1 MKVKKTIQI
10 EVEYNIDDSISD
22 IDFTRVEN
30 FDNFN
35 FDDSV
40 DILSVKESKV
50 ETEGTITISINEKE
64 ESALKAYDCG
74 LTIELKKSL
83 LNIKTWVISLPHFSE
98 KTSVYFLFRSSIC
111 FLVSI
116 PQVDMPLKCNI

>member
-40 DILSVKESKV
+40 DILSVNKINIINISIKDSIAS
-50 ETEGTITISINEKE
+50 ITIQI
-64 ESALKAYDCG
+64 ESDQ
-74 LTIELKKSL
+74 IMNS
-83 LNIKTWVISLPHFSE
+83 F
-98 KTSVYFLFRSSIC
+98 
-111 FLVSI
+111 
-116 PQVDMPLKCNI
+116 

>member
-10 EVEYNIDDSISD
+10 EVDYNIDDSISD

-30 FDNFN
+30 FVNFN

-50 ETEGTITISINEKE
+50 ETEGTITISINEKD
-64 ESALKAYDCG
+64 ESALKSYDLG
-74 LTIELKKSL
+74 LTNELKKSL
-83 LNIKTWVISLPHFSE
+83 LNK
-98 KTSVYFLFRSSIC
+98 
-111 FLVSI
+111 LVGRMCLELNKEI
-116 PQVDMPLKCNI
+116 

>member
-74 LTIELKKSL
+74 LTNELKKPL
-83 LNIKTWVISLPHFSE
+83 LN
-98 KTSVYFLFRSSIC
+98 R
-111 FLVSI
+111 LVGRMCLELNKEI
-116 PQVDMPLKCNI
+116 

>member
-10 EVEYNIDDSISD
+10 EVEYNIEDSISD

-64 ESALKAYDCG
+64 ESALKSYDCG
-74 LTIELKKSL
+74 FTNELKKSL
-83 LNIKTWVISLPHFSE
+83 LNK
-98 KTSVYFLFRSSIC
+98 
-111 FLVSI
+111 LVGR
-116 PQVDMPLKCNI
+116 MCLELNKEM